1 MHEAGIAAQI
11 IEVAVAEA
19 ERNGGVAIERI
30 GVRIGALTGVV
41 AEALEFA
48 FEALRVDTP
57 AVRATLVVER
67 VPLTGYCDACATT
80 IEVTGEVSLLCP
92 RCETPLSVLTG
103 RELDVAW
110 IELEEPCNISPSNER
125 S

>member
-1 MHEAGIAAQI
+1 MHEAGIAAQVL
-11 IEVAVAEA
+11 EVALAEA
-19 ERNGGVAIERI
+19 QRNESAAIKRI
-30 GVRIGALTGVV
+30 GVRVGALTGVV

-48 FEALRVDTP
+48 FEALRADTP
-57 AVRATLVVER
+57 AGGALLVVER
-67 VPLTGYCDACATT
+67 IPLTGYCDDCATT

-110 IELEEPCNISPSNER
+110 IELEEPCNVSPSNGR

>member
-11 IEVAVAEA
+11 IEVAAAEA
-19 ERNGGVAIERI
+19 ERNSGAAIERI
-30 GVRIGALTGVV
+30 GVRVGALTGVV

-67 VPLTGYCDACATT
+67 IPLTGYCDACAAT
-80 IEVTGEVSLLCP
+80 IEVLGEVSLLCP

-110 IELEEPCNISPSNER
+110 IELEEPCNVSPSNER